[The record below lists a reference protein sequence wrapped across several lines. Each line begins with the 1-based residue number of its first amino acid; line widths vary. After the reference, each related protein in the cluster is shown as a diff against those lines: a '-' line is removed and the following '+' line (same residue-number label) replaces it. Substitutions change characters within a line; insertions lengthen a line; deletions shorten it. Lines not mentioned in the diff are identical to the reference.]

1 MPPPMNSKDAKIP
14 KVDAKVALAVP
25 ESHIIILGNKNIKPT
40 VIPMRKMEHRITQ
53 LNTLLW
59 QFRRLGT
66 SPSSKPSKALTIAS
80 ISSSLTIAS
89 RSSCCCILIAACCM
103 SRVCCEE
110 FSIFCGIRC
119 NLVMYNALLSR
130 WLLDSMNRRDAI
142 TPDGYSMARV
152 RNYYST
158 WMRTRGNNSL
168 QLVGAV
174 PSPESRV
181 ARRDTRHATADLG
194 TVCAYDTVWHTLHTY
209 IHTYVCRWMRHTVY
223 MYLHMICSGRTAHR
237 FTIRYWHASG
247 SPIQDLIWK
256 ASKSNN
262 EARRHPSGN
271 ALGTMGLGG
280 SKSRRRVGK
289 NLFAPIPT
297 FVLRML

>member
-1 MPPPMNSKDAKIP
+1 MDFCLQTDTRMVFTLTGYDKEDTESLIFCDIQIRKTAKDNSWQTRPGRRAFHRFRIPPTMPPPMNSKDAQIP
-14 KVDAKVALAVP
+14 KVHAKVALTVP
-25 ESHIIILGNKNIKPT
+25 ESDIIILGNKNIKPI

-194 TVCAYDTVWHTLHTY
+194 TVCAYDTV
-209 IHTYVCRWMRHTVY
+209 
-223 MYLHMICSGRTAHR
+223 
-237 FTIRYWHASG
+237 
-247 SPIQDLIWK
+247 
-256 ASKSNN
+256 
-262 EARRHPSGN
+262 
-271 ALGTMGLGG
+271 
-280 SKSRRRVGK
+280 
-289 NLFAPIPT
+289 
-297 FVLRML
+297 